1 MGPFVAA
8 AGLALQAVG
17 LVTGIMGKKSAQK
30 QQQRQFDESNALRR
44 ESEAKS
50 KQLADIQTMRAKR
63 AAAREAQIRRA
74 DVISTAEARG
84 AAVSSPVTGALGS
97 MATQTGANISFLD
110 TANKLQGQAASLFG
124 QAQETA
130 NRPIFQD
137 AWGAGVASFGGSLF
151 RGSDK
156 IANIFESVSGSS
168 PAPIPDYQLGL

>member
-1 MGPFVAA
+1 MGGGPLAVI
-8 AGLALQAVG
+8 GLVLQGVG
-17 LVTGIMGKKSAQK
+17 LVSGIMGQKSAQK

-74 DVISTAEARG
+74 DVVSTAEARG
-84 AAVSSPVTGALGS
+84 ASISSPVTGALS
-97 MATQTGANISFLD
+97 SIATQTGSNISFLD

-130 NRPIFQD
+130 NQPIFQN
-137 AWGAGVASFGGSLF
+137 AWGAGLASFGGSLF
-151 RGSDK
+151 KGSDK
-156 IANIFESVSGSS
+156 IADIFSSS
-168 PAPIPDYQLGL
+168 PAPQIPDYQLGP